1 MSLLNPKR
9 SLRTFKGCDES
20 KAFVASVSLR
30 CAADQ
35 LENYICSLTYVQTGL
50 GQFYVGTACA

>member
-20 KAFVASVSLR
+20 KAFMASVSLR
-30 CAADQ
+30 CAADR
-35 LENYICSLTYVQTGL
+35 LEICSLTYVQTGL

>member
-35 LENYICSLTYVQTGL
+35 LEICSLTYVQTGL